1 MKVISKTDAGL
12 KRVEND
18 DTLILPEEGEN
29 SCLLFGVADGM
40 GTHQAG
46 SCASSTAREQLL
58 VRLKGKQAEVEAL
71 REAILGINM
80 MLYERQHFEEEL
92 QGMGTTLSVVW
103 FGPENAVIG
112 HVGDSRVYLLR
123 DESLLQLSRDH
134 SIVQELIDMGKIT
147 REEALTHPMRH
158 VITRAVGSERTV
170 RPDVFNVPRQKGD
183 IWLLCTDGI
192 SEYIPPERMREMLL
206 RMEAE
211 EAAEKMVEETLR
223 CGASDNLSLIIL
235 EEEL

>member
-1 MKVISKTDAGL
+1 MRVISKTDAGL

-18 DTLILPEEGEN
+18 DALILPEEGGDF
-29 SCLLFGVADGM
+29 CPLFGVADGM
-40 GTHQAG
+40 GTHPAG
-46 SCASSTAREQLL
+46 SCASSTARDQLL
-58 VRLKGKQAEVEAL
+58 FRLKGKTAEEETL
-71 REAILGINM
+71 REAILGINT

-134 SIVQELIDMGKIT
+134 SIVQELMDQGKIT
-147 REEALTHPMRH
+147 REEAVTHPMRH
-158 VITRAVGSERTV
+158 VITRAVGSERTL
-170 RPDVFNVPRQKGD
+170 RPDVFNVPRRKGD
-183 IWLLCTDGI
+183 IWLLYTDGI
-192 SEYIPPERMREMLL
+192 SEYIPPERIREMLL
-206 RMEAE
+206 GMDAE
-211 EAAEKMVEETLR
+211 EAAEKMVEETMR
-223 CGASDNLSLIIL
+223 CGASDNLSLIVL